1 MLFSAKNVRNVVCG
15 SVFERDCFFLFFYRV
30 FLLSNGTL
38 LITQVKPRNTGTYRC
53 VGRGLR
59 GSQVTLEA
67 SLLIA
72 GASKTYTHTKLERK
86 QLETPVIL

>member
-1 MLFSAKNVRNVVCG
+1 MPDL
-15 SVFERDCFFLFFYRV
+15 FLFHSV
-30 FLLSNGTL
+30 FLLANGTL

-59 GSQVTLEA
+59 GSPVTLEA

-72 GASKTYTHTKLERK
+72 GTENARPPKDCKTES
-86 QLETPVIL
+86 

>member
-1 MLFSAKNVRNVVCG
+1 MNEPSWKRKLADLFLLHS
-15 SVFERDCFFLFFYRV
+15 L

-38 LITQVKPRNTGTYRC
+38 LITQVKPRNTGTYKC

-59 GSQVTLEA
+59 GSHVTLEA

-72 GASKTYTHTKLERK
+72 GIRTHTH
-86 QLETPVIL
+86 ICIC